1 MGLLFKNS
9 IKKIFKSFGRFISIS
24 VIIMLGTGF
33 YLGLKESTPG
43 MFYTADKYYDD
54 SKLMDYKV
62 TSTYGLT
69 DEDIESLKNLEN
81 VKEVIATYSLDTMAN
96 GSSIRLHAIE
106 NEVNKVKLIDGRMP
120 ENNNECVADS
130 NKYQVGDILAFDE
143 PSEYLNINGC
153 EVVGTINSALYIFSS
168 YGISNSG
175 DGKLESFAFIPRK
188 AFNYEYFT
196 ESYIIAKGTEE
207 TNSYENEYNEKA
219 NELYEELILLKPIR
233 ESIRYEEIM
242 KEAYDEITKIQNELN
257 EEIAKNQSKLNEAK
271 QELDEGQQTLNKTKE
286 ETLNTIN
293 KNYNDLINNKETI
306 VNELKNNNIEVNEL
320 GTTINI
326 LNQTITNLKEQLN
339 LIEPETEEYK
349 NLELQI
355 NALETQ
361 YNSLIEINTNLTKI
375 EKGIKEIEQEKYN
388 FEIKIQEE
396 QDKLDEGYEEY
407 YSGVNELENAKKDA
421 EEQINKAK
429 QELEEIEKPVW
440 YLLDRNDN
448 TGYQNY
454 KDDAEKVEAISKILP
469 VFFIIIALLMCLNTL
484 SRLIEEERTE
494 IGILQSNGFSKTRI
508 ISSYLYYVLTSSI
521 IGILVGI
528 FLGYQVISKLIYGVF
543 TANYYLPEY
552 IVVVNPIT
560 LCTIIIFTLF
570 LMIMVTIIACSKEL
584 KCKPADLL
592 RPKAPKSGKKIFV
605 ERVNFIWNKFSFM
618 SKITTRN
625 LFRYKKRIIMTIL
638 GVSGC
643 TALLLTGFGLNDSI
657 NIISK
662 IQYQDI
668 IKYDEMIT
676 LIDEVE
682 TIDEKM
688 ENLFNQDNIS
698 NYLLINQNTYT
709 YKYDGKEETVY
720 LIVPN
725 NVNELNNYI
734 SLKSTETEEEVTLS
748 DDGVTITSQMADQLN
763 VDVGENISIRNSDNE
778 LIIMRVDNIIYN
790 YVSHYIYISPNYYEK
805 IFNIEPKYNNILI
818 NGNITSDIELEDYN
832 MYLITKTSEIEDT
845 FDDLIKNINELIV
858 LVIVCASL
866 LAFAVLYNLT
876 IINVTERKRE
886 IATFKVLGFN
896 SIEIF
901 IFIYRETFVL
911 TIFGSLL
918 GLILGVFLH
927 RFVIY
932 TAQTGSVLFLY
943 NIEWYSYVISV
954 IITVILSLIVQL
966 IINKTIKKIDMIDSL
981 KYVE

>member
-1 MGLLFKNS
+1 MSLLFKNS

-24 VIIMLGTGF
+24 IIIMLGTGF
-33 YLGLKESTPG
+33 FLGLKEATPG

-54 SKLMDYKV
+54 SKLMDFKI
-62 TSTYGLT
+62 TSTYGLN
-69 DEDIESLKNLEN
+69 DEDIDSLEN
-81 VKEVIATYSLDTMAN
+81 LSNVKKVIPTYSLDTVAN
-96 GSSIRLHAIE
+96 GKSIRLHAIE
-106 NEVNKVKLIDGRMP
+106 NEINKVHLTEGRMP

-130 NKYQVGDILAFDE
+130 NKYQVGDIIAFDE

-153 EVVGTINSALYIFSS
+153 EVVGTIKSALYMFSS

-175 DGKLESFAFIPRK
+175 DGKLESFAFIPK
-188 AFNYEYFT
+188 EAFNYEYYT
-196 ESYIIAKGTEE
+196 ESYIIADGTEE
-207 TNSYENEYNEKA
+207 TNSYENEYSEKA
-219 NELYEELILLKPIR
+219 DKLYEELILLKPIR

-257 EEIAKNQSKLNEAK
+257 EEISKSQTKLDEAK

-293 KNYNDLINNKETI
+293 KNYNNLINSKNTI
-306 VNELKNNNIEVNEL
+306 INELKNNNIEVSEL
-320 GTTINI
+320 GEAINA

-339 LIEPETEEYK
+339 LMEPDTEEYK

-355 NALETQ
+355 NTLETQ
-361 YNSLIEINTNLTKI
+361 YNNLIEINTNLTKI
-375 EKGIKEIEQEKYN
+375 EEGIKKIEQEKYN
-388 FEIKIQEE
+388 FEVKIQEE
-396 QDKLDEGYEEY
+396 QDKINEGYEEY
-407 YSGVNELENAKKDA
+407 YEGVNELENAKREA
-421 EEQINKAK
+421 EEEITKAK

-521 IGILVGI
+521 IGMIAGI

-552 IVVVNPIT
+552 IVVVNLFT
-560 LCTIIIFTLF
+560 LCTLIIFTLF

-605 ERVNFIWNKFSFM
+605 ERLNFIWNKFSFM
-618 SKITTRN
+618 TKITTRN

-676 LIDEVE
+676 LKDEVE

-725 NVNELNNYI
+725 NTNEINNYI
-734 SLKSTETEEEVTLS
+734 SLKSIDSEKEVTLS

-778 LIIMRVDNIIYN
+778 LIIMRVDNIVYN
-790 YVSHYIYISPNYYEK
+790 YVSHYIYISPEYYEK
-805 IFNIEPKYNNILI
+805 IFKSMPEYNNILI
-818 NGNITSDIELEDYN
+818 NANLNENIELGEYN
-832 MYLITKTSEIEDT
+832 IYTITKTSEIIET
-845 FDDLIKNINELIV
+845 FDDLIKNINKLIV

-866 LAFAVLYNLT
+866 LAFSVLYNLT

-896 SIEIF
+896 SKEIF
-901 IFIYRETFVL
+901 VFIYRETFVL
-911 TIFGSLL
+911 TLFGSML

-927 RFVIY
+927 KFVIY
-932 TAQTGSVLFLY
+932 TAQTGNILFLY
-943 NIEWYSYVISV
+943 NIEWYSYIISA
-954 IITVILSLIVQL
+954 IITIILSLIVQL

>member
-1 MGLLFKNS
+1 MSLLFKNS

-33 YLGLKESTPG
+33 FLGLKEATPG
-43 MFYTADKYYDD
+43 MFYTADKYYDNN
-54 SKLMDYKV
+54 KLMDFKI
-62 TSTYGLT
+62 TSTYGLN
-69 DEDIESLKNLEN
+69 DEDIQSLKNLNN
-81 VKEVIATYSLDTMAN
+81 VKEVIATYSLDTVTN
-96 GSSIRLHAIE
+96 GKSIGLHAIE
-106 NEVNKVKLIDGRMP
+106 SKVNNVELIDGRMP
-120 ENNNECVADS
+120 ANNNECVADS
-130 NKYQVGDILAFDE
+130 NKYKVGDTIVFDE

-153 EVVGTINSALYIFSS
+153 KVVGTVNSVLYIFST

-175 DGKLESFAFIPRK
+175 DGKLESFAFIPK
-188 AFNYEYFT
+188 EAFNYEYYT
-196 ESYIIAKGTEE
+196 ESYIIANGTEE
-207 TNSYENEYNEKA
+207 TNSYETEYNEKA

-257 EEIAKNQSKLNEAK
+257 EEITKNQSKLDEVK
-271 QELDEGQQTLNKTKE
+271 QELDDGQQTLNKNKE
-286 ETLNTIN
+286 ETLNKIDNNYSELVNN
-293 KNYNDLINNKETI
+293 KNTI
-306 VNELKNNNIEVNEL
+306 INELKNNNIEVSNLE
-320 GTTINI
+320 TTINT
-326 LNQTITNLKEQLN
+326 LQKTIADFKEQLN
-339 LIEPETEEYK
+339 QLNAETEEYK
-349 NLELQI
+349 NLQSQI
-355 NALETQ
+355 TILETQ
-361 YNSLIEINTNLTKI
+361 YNNLMEINKNLIKI
-375 EKGIKEIEQEKYN
+375 EEGISQLEQEKNN
-388 FEIKIQEE
+388 FEIKIKEE
-396 QDKLDEGYEEY
+396 QLKLDEGYQDY
-407 YSGVNELENAKKDA
+407 YAGINELESAKKDA
-421 EEQINKAK
+421 EEKINNAK

-448 TGYQNY
+448 SGYQNY

-521 IGILVGI
+521 IGIIAGI
-528 FLGYQVISKLIYGVF
+528 FLGYVVISKLIYGVF

-552 IVVVNPIT
+552 IIVVNPKT
-560 LCTIIIFTLF
+560 LCTIIIFTLL
-570 LMIMVTIIACSKEL
+570 LMIMVTIIACNKEL
-584 KCKPADLL
+584 KCKPAELL
-592 RPKAPKSGKKIFV
+592 RPKSPKSGKKVFV
-605 ERVNFIWNKFSFM
+605 EKLNFIWKRFSFM

-662 IQYQDI
+662 IQYEDI

-676 LIDEVE
+676 LKNNVK
-682 TIDEKM
+682 TLDEKI
-688 ENLFNQDNIS
+688 ENLFMQNNITEH
-698 NYLLINQNTYT
+698 LLINQNTYT
-709 YKYDGKEETVY
+709 YKHDEKEETLY
-720 LIVPN
+720 LIVPE

-734 SLKSTETEEEVTLS
+734 SLTSTNDEKQVHLS
-748 DDGVTITSQMADQLN
+748 DNGVTITSQMAEQLN
-763 VDVGENISIRNSDNE
+763 LNVGENISIRNSDNE
-778 LIIMRVDNIIYN
+778 LIIMRVENIVYN
-790 YVSHYIYISPNYYEK
+790 YVSHYIYMSPGYYETV
-805 IFNIEPKYNNILI
+805 FNTLPEYNNILL
-818 NGNITSDIELEDYN
+818 NGNINDNINLNDYN
-832 MYLITKTSEIEDT
+832 IYSITKTSEIVET
-845 FDDLIKNINELIV
+845 FDDLIKNINKLIV
-858 LVIVCASL
+858 MIIVCASL

-896 SIEIF
+896 SKEIF
-901 IFIYRETFVL
+901 VFIYRETFVL
-911 TIFGSLL
+911 TIFGALF
-918 GLILGVFLH
+918 GLILGIFLH
-927 RFVIY
+927 KYVIY
-932 TAQTGSVLFLY
+932 TAQTGNILFLY

-966 IINKTIKKIDMIDSL
+966 IINRAIKKIDMIDSL